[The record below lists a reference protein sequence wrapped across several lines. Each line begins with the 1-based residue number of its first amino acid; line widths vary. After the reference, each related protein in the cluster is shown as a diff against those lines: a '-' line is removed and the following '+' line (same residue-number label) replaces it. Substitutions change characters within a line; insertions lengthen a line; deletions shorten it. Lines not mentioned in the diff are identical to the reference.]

1 MMKRKKEKITKKI
14 VKSKNYF
21 LFFSIFDIIKSIIGM
36 VGGIMNRKGQALV
49 EFVLIMPVLIF
60 IIFVIVDFGTIFN
73 NRSSL
78 SSVSDD
84 IVDMYKNGDS
94 IDDIKNIYK
103 DVNIELSNYKE
114 KYVKIKIEKSVNL
127 VTPGLG
133 KILDDPFIIKVE
145 RVINEA

>member
-1 MMKRKKEKITKKI
+1 MMKRKREKITKKI

-73 NRSSL
+73 N
-78 SSVSDD
+78 
-84 IVDMYKNGDS
+84 
-94 IDDIKNIYK
+94 
-103 DVNIELSNYKE
+103 
-114 KYVKIKIEKSVNL
+114 
-127 VTPGLG
+127 
-133 KILDDPFIIKVE
+133 
-145 RVINEA
+145 

>member
-1 MMKRKKEKITKKI
+1 
-14 VKSKNYF
+14 
-21 LFFSIFDIIKSIIGM
+21 
-36 VGGIMNRKGQALV
+36 MNRKGQALV

-103 DVNIELSNYKE
+103 DVEIEMSSYKE